1 MAISSGVGPHKAWV
15 TIPGGTFLLEEG
27 MVTLRGNGQTGEYRG
42 RLPMGLPGAYETFAG
57 LGQNSSSIIVET
69 RGIEGTLV
77 TGPIL
82 KIDFDHIAGIIR
94 FNGQD
99 AGAIL
104 QNTKT
109 TENFANMTGAGIV
122 QKKGGELG
130 FPVQVNVGSGIMA
143 GKTVDLQNYNKLTDG
158 YSVASLFQKLAELDG
173 ARWYVDGQGVLH
185 YTTSPAS
192 GGYSVNY
199 NAGPPKRADF
209 IELTVE
215 VNTDASQTQETT
227 CLSWQCN
234 EKQVNQATASAGG
247 RAPGTKHYRFHVSNS
262 TQDHV
267 QAYAQSKAKQMA
279 RHGVT
284 IVAHCVGDPSIT
296 INQGLSVNGTAFDG
310 LYTIDELQHAIGMRG
325 HLMMIT
331 ARSDAGGGGGGGAT
345 AGAPNFTPRPPAAPN
360 FTPLPPSPPNFTP
373 RP

>member
-15 TIPGGTFLLEEG
+15 TVQGGTFLLEEG
-27 MVTLRGNGQTGEYRG
+27 MVTLRGNSQTGDYRG

-69 RGIEGTLV
+69 RGSGGTLI
-77 TGPIL
+77 TGPIK
-82 KIDFDHIAGIIR
+82 KITFDHIAGIIR

-99 AGAIL
+99 AGAVAHE
-104 QNTKT
+104 TKT
-109 TENFANMTGAGIV
+109 AENFANMTGAAIV
-122 QKKGGELG
+122 QKKAGELG
-130 FPVQVNVGSGIMA
+130 LPAQVDVGSGIMA

-158 YSVASLFQKLAELDG
+158 VSVASLFSKLAELDG
-173 ARWYVDGQGVLH
+173 ARWYVDGQGTLH
-185 YTTSPAS
+185 YTDRPAS

-215 VNTDASQTQETT
+215 VNTDASQTQEVKG
-227 CLSWQCN
+227 LSWQYN
-234 EKQVNQATASAGG
+234 EKQANQATASAGG
-247 RAPGTKHYRFHVSNS
+247 RAPGTKHYRFRVSNS
-262 TQDHV
+262 TEDHV
-267 QAYAQSKAKQMA
+267 QAYAQAKAKQMA

-296 INQGLSVNGTAFDG
+296 INQGLSVSGTAFDG
-310 LYTIDELQHAIGMRG
+310 SYTIDELQHAIGMRG

-331 ARSDAGGGGGGGAT
+331 ARSDEG
-345 AGAPNFTPRPPAAPN
+345 
-360 FTPLPPSPPNFTP
+360 
-373 RP
+373 